1 MNGVKS
7 VTGSGKD
14 GIRALNEEELEW
26 LNKFEGEYTNA
37 SVSQSDPERLEKQL
51 HNTKELAKDCTDR
64 NNQRNRCLLNI
75 AKSTNQ
81 LKFRTWE
88 ELDQNTISKLEG
100 FDLEFAFAVNSPT
113 LLEELRESD
122 DDTDDDGD
130 KS

>member
-7 VTGSGKD
+7 ITGSGES
-14 GIRALNEEELEW
+14 GIRELNEEELEW

-37 SVSQSDPERLEKQL
+37 SVSQSDPERLKNQL

-75 AKSTNQ
+75 TKSTNQ
-81 LKFRTWE
+81 LKFRNWA

-100 FDLEFAFAVNSPT
+100 FDLEFALAVNSPT
-113 LLEELRESD
+113 LLEELRKSE
-122 DDTDDDGD
+122 DDTDDSGD
-130 KS
+130 ES